1 MTWYKVEEN
10 DSYKRF
16 TDKFFV
22 VATKHKVLLG
32 DTKYFVARPIFKWR
46 DWWWQNV
53 NDNIY
58 SLIHEDD
65 RYFIFSPLNF

>member
-32 DTKYFVARPIFKWR
+32 DTKYFVARPIFK
-46 DWWWQNV
+46 
-53 NDNIY
+53 
-58 SLIHEDD
+58 
-65 RYFIFSPLNF
+65 